1 MNLLLGIDAGTT
13 SVKAALFKPDG
24 CCLAIAR
31 QEYQLKTPAVD
42 RAELDAEVYWDACI
56 MTVRQVIA
64 DSHADPSQIVAMG
77 VSSQGETL
85 ICVDEAGKPLYPA
98 MIWLDN
104 RATKQAEELSARF
117 GTVSYLHTGI
127 PEVIAT
133 WPACKIKWLAENE
146 PTIFGRVHKFLL
158 VQDFLVHRLTG
169 VFATNGS
176 IACTSLY
183 YDFLQHSWWQPVL
196 DSIGIFPRQLPT
208 LAPTGAV
215 VSTLLPSAAITLGLP
230 PFVKVVAGGMDQC
243 VGAIGAGNIDPGNFS
258 ETTGAALTIQVS
270 LSVPDIDPNKA
281 IPVYEH
287 SIPGQYLLCPVC
299 PTAGMAFKWFRDVF
313 GTQEIALSGTNQAD
327 AYDLLTE
334 LARSVPA
341 GSDGLTM
348 LPHLMGAYSPQA
360 NSAAH
365 GSFTGFTLSHTR
377 GHFVRALLEG
387 VAFLLKRNLEI
398 IEQTGLRLA
407 EIRST
412 GGGARSQLWN
422 QIKADVNNVPIVTL
436 INEDTALLGDAIL
449 AGVACGVFRSI
460 KQGCDTMVTIK
471 DKFLPG
477 ENVTAYQ
484 KAYQQY
490 CGLDHT
496 LDRFFRQYYS

>member
-104 RATKQAEELSARF
+104 RATKQAEELSVRF

-133 WPACKIKWLAENE
+133 WPASKIKWLAENE
-146 PTIFGRVHKFLL
+146 PAIFSKVHKFLL

-169 VFATNGS
+169 AFATNGS

-196 DSIGIFPRQLPT
+196 DAIGIFPRQLPT
-208 LAPTGAV
+208 LMPTGAV

-270 LSVPDIDPNKA
+270 LSVPDIDPNKT

-313 GTQEIALSGTNQAD
+313 GAQEIALSETNQAD

-360 NSAAH
+360 NSAAR

-398 IEQTGLRLA
+398 IEQTGLRVA

-422 QIKADVNNVPIVTL
+422 QIKTDVTNVPIVTL

-460 KQGCDTMVTIK
+460 KQGCDSMVTIK

-477 ENVTAYQ
+477 ENVAAYQ
-484 KAYQQY
+484 EAYQQY

-496 LDRFFRQYYS
+496 LDWFFRQYYS